1 MEAAFVPGLR
11 FLAGQVPRRC
21 PIPLQPSLSRTHMR
35 SQPRFQRETLATFK
49 LNGKSDSLL
58 NVRFPYNQCLSPS
71 LLKPTTLYM
80 LRPQL
85 WQASHSKWRP
95 PGYLSLFSS
104 CAPFP
109 PRFLPSLLLPF
120 YFASPLSSVLEALP
134 STHPLLCRVGCFCW
148 YRCFHLGWFFFF
160 FYRASSQFRKFTDLV
175 TRIPLTCFTHVILF
189 QSYISILSL
198 ISLYMHA
205 RRDIDTTCTHWPFD
219 ANTWMYRTRVC
230 ILVCT
235 QTYIQFHLL
244 LIIFL
249 FRFPFLILFTT
260 LLSSSS

>member
-58 NVRFPYNQCLSPS
+58 NVRFPYTQCLSPS

-160 FYRASSQFRKFTDLV
+160 FFFIAPAVNFVNLPIWWQGFHWRASPT
-175 TRIPLTCFTHVILF
+175 
-189 QSYISILSL
+189 LSFF
-198 ISLYMHA
+198 SL
-205 RRDIDTTCTHWPFD
+205 
-219 ANTWMYRTRVC
+219 
-230 ILVCT
+230 
-235 QTYIQFHLL
+235 
-244 LIIFL
+244 IFL
-249 FRFPFLILFTT
+249 FSLLYLCICTLAVILILHAHIGPLMQILGCIGHVYAF
-260 LLSSSS
+260 

>member
-1 MEAAFVPGLR
+1 MPL
-11 FLAGQVPRRC
+11 FLLVFCPASSSPFTLPLPYLLYWRPFPL
-21 PIPLQPSLSRTHMR
+21 PIPSS
-35 SQPRFQRETLATFK
+35 A
-49 LNGKSDSLL
+49 GSD
-58 NVRFPYNQCLSPS
+58 V
-71 LLKPTTLYM
+71 
-80 LRPQL
+80 
-85 WQASHSKWRP
+85 
-95 PGYLSLFSS
+95 
-104 CAPFP
+104 
-109 PRFLPSLLLPF
+109 
-120 YFASPLSSVLEALP
+120 SVDIVVFISAD
-134 STHPLLCRVGCFCW
+134 F
-148 YRCFHLGWFFFF
+148 FFFF